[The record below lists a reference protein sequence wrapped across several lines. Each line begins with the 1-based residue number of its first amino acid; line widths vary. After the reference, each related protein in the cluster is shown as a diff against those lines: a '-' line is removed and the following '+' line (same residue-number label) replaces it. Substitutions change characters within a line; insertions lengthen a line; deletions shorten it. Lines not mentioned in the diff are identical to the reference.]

1 MTNSYD
7 ALAPHYDLIMT
18 SGYYDYVAYA
28 RELRALI
35 GDRRD
40 VLELGVGTGLVCD
53 QLLATGPAGM
63 RITGIDHTEKML
75 TQARNRLGDRVTL
88 VETDIRHSVPE
99 SRFDVAYS
107 VGGIWY
113 CLRDGDDIT
122 LGSHLVEQSDN
133 IKGLENLAT
142 ALRPGGLLILSVQD
156 AHHAFRRT
164 LPGGLVYAQET
175 RAEGGGR
182 FTKDYYVLR
191 ETTVVAHQR
200 SGYRVFGAADAD
212 RLMEQCG
219 FRRQSGGDEQFCQ
232 YVQYVRYV
240 RV

>member
-18 SGYYDYVAYA
+18 SGYYDYDAYA
-28 RELRALI
+28 RGLRELI

-40 VLELGVGTGLVCD
+40 VLELGVGTGLMCD
-53 QLLATGPAGM
+53 QLLAMGPADM

-88 VETDIRHSVPE
+88 VELDILHAVPE
-99 SRFDVAYS
+99 SKFDVAFS

-113 CLRDGDDIT
+113 CLREGDEIT
-122 LGSHLVEQSDN
+122 LGSHLVEEGDN
-133 IKGLENLAT
+133 IKGLKNLAT
-142 ALRPGGLLILSVQD
+142 VLRPGGLLILSVQD
-156 AHHAFRRT
+156 AHHPYRRA
-164 LPGGLVYAQET
+164 LPGGLAYVQES
-175 RAEGGGR
+175 RAAGGGR
-182 FTKDYYVLR
+182 FTKDYYVMR
-191 ETTVVAHQR
+191 GSTVVAHQR

-212 RLMEQCG
+212 RLLEQCG
-219 FRRQSGGDEQFCQ
+219 FRRQVGADERFCQ
-232 YVQYVRYV
+232 YV